1 MAYFWTSSVNLLK
14 YTESAGNNKSR
25 LPNISVRV
33 WNSYVL
39 KLRRKWSKKWLH
51 FPILNLYFSLKLH
64 SIYVYF
70 FVMRLGFSYCRIK
83 SVVFDTKSAG
93 SRSPCLLPYSFK
105 SPIELYITRFFWSL
119 LLQLAQS
126 VHIPRFI
133 FFLLVVYEPFRLIFQ
148 TIFLEIGQS
157 TRWRDCQLYEVPH
170 PLVPLLSLV
179 EKITLTFIET

>member
-133 FFLLVVYEPFRLIFQ
+133 FF
-148 TIFLEIGQS
+148 S
-157 TRWRDCQLYEVPH
+157 TS
-170 PLVPLLSLV
+170 SLWAISADFSNNILGNRT
-179 EKITLTFIET
+179 KHSLKGLPALWGSPPPGSPP